1 MSQMVA
7 KHGTQ
12 LGDENPAIANPPR
25 GYNAVKWQ
33 YKMKVAV
40 ANSNVNK
47 LKNICFT
54 TQFAIQFQN
63 VVDFKQL
70 FLKKSIENPRVGS
83 SILPQAT
90 KTKSLSVSH

>member
-1 MSQMVA
+1 M
-7 KHGTQ
+7 
-12 LGDENPAIANPPR
+12 R
-25 GYNAVKWQ
+25 
-33 YKMKVAV
+33 VAV

-54 TQFAIQFQN
+54 TQFTTRFQN

-90 KTKSLSVSH
+90 K